1 MNTTSSSLTPPSEQ
15 LVTGKE
21 VCRILSISPR
31 ALHDYRTRRLI
42 PFVRFSKRC
51 IRYDVNAV
59 KKAVERLSVPSID

>member
-1 MNTTSSSLTPPSEQ
+1 MNTNSSPPSPPSEQ

-21 VCRILSISPR
+21 VCELLGISIR
-31 ALHDYRTRRLI
+31 ALHDYRSRRLI
-42 PFVRFSKRC
+42 PYVRFSKRC